1 MIGMAIVKI
10 TNLTPSNRF
19 LTMKEHLSKLVAL
32 TFVCVTASA
41 SSQTLNW
48 ASLTGSQIVDSQGA
62 ALDNTYVFE
71 LGAFDVGFIPN
82 QSNMGIWGSKWHVF
96 DTAAYS
102 NTVQDGAY
110 FTGTANLQ
118 DVANYGSLF
127 QGLTAYIWV
136 HNAADTEYFL
146 ASASAKPGIAEWKFG
161 ALDPE
166 CCANGEVTTWSVSNL
181 DTDTPVWGSQLDKH
195 SPGVYNGTG
204 GPYDLQTHVVPEP
217 SVSLLALLAGGLCL
231 VRRRKLS

>member
-1 MIGMAIVKI
+1 
-10 TNLTPSNRF
+10 
-19 LTMKEHLSKLVAL
+19 MKEHLSKLVAL
-32 TFVCVTASA
+32 TFIFVTASA

-48 ASLTGSQIVDSQGA
+48 SSLTGSQIVDSQGND
-62 ALDNTYVFE
+62 LDNTYVFE

-82 QSNMGIWGSKWHVF
+82 PSNMGTWGSSWNVF

-102 NTVQDGAY
+102 NNAQDGGY

-118 DVANYGSLF
+118 DVTNYASLF
-127 QGLTAYIWV
+127 QGLTAYIWIR
-136 HNAADTEYFL
+136 NTSNTEYFL

-161 ALDPE
+161 ALDPD

-181 DTDTPVWGSQLDKH
+181 GTDTPVWGSQLDRH
-195 SPGVYNGTG
+195 SPGVYNGSG

-217 SVSLLALLAGGLCL
+217 SASLLALLAGGLCL